1 MQLSMQFYLSIY
13 LSICPCLQLSDGNVT
28 LSIVKLCRCITQLL
42 RYDTRCYFNVRSK
55 ANMSQL
61 NLPYGLHFIKI
72 LHYIMSVDLTT
83 RGCSRSM
90 FTTVA
95 AAVAME
101 TAFRGISSQPGQLIS
116 RNRAASTLSPVIRF
130 WEMGC
135 GVVAPHCKAAATIF
149 AGFRVY
155 RRAIYLYLHTWLPA
169 DIGQHSCSSSSSTSN
184 FL

>member
-1 MQLSMQFYLSIY
+1 M
-13 LSICPCLQLSDGNVT
+13 
-28 LSIVKLCRCITQLL
+28 
-42 RYDTRCYFNVRSK
+42 RSK

-83 RGCSRSM
+83 RGCSGSM
-90 FTTVA
+90 FMTVV
-95 AAVAME
+95 AVVAVE

-116 RNRAASTLSPVIRF
+116 RNRAESTLSPVIRF

>member
-1 MQLSMQFYLSIY
+1 
-13 LSICPCLQLSDGNVT
+13 
-28 LSIVKLCRCITQLL
+28 
-42 RYDTRCYFNVRSK
+42 
-55 ANMSQL
+55 
-61 NLPYGLHFIKI
+61 
-72 LHYIMSVDLTT
+72 
-83 RGCSRSM
+83 M

-116 RNRAASTLSPVIRF
+116 RNRAESTLSPVIRF

-155 RRAIYLYLHTWLPA
+155 RRAA
-169 DIGQHSCSSSSSTSN
+169 DTAKCSWWRGTVVERRSLAGVLSLSCA
-184 FL
+184 